1 MEHVDDERVLCIKIY
16 DTNKLD
22 DMNTTH
28 FTVTAWNARLREN
41 RDVYVVSKRLEKKP
55 SAFPSI
61 LPMPNNN
68 NRPLFRCLTPKPTT
82 HPKSNHR
89 LT

>member
-55 SAFPSI
+55 SAFPPI
-61 LPMPNNN
+61 LPLLIIID
-68 NRPLFRCLTPKPTT
+68 RYFAAQRRSLLHTQSQIGGT
-82 HPKSNHR
+82 
-89 LT
+89 